1 MATSDTNNVIE
12 PLSIHFEIQEMKQI
26 EETEIDINVK
36 DKLLNP
42 DEMENKYEEDTTL
55 NTKRK
60 RKNTNPLLKRQET
73 LNTQLQNDQLMMSEQ
88 LQLPYKKK
96 CHSMVQY
103 WFKSLIVTHPRLYSL
118 FLLYRSI
125 WPRLLGM
132 SVVHILYFVYDI
144 NCCYV

>member
-1 MATSDTNNVIE
+1 MATRDERNLFAHIQMPT
-12 PLSIHFEIQEMKQI
+12 SIQM
-26 EETEIDINVK
+26 EEKEEVDVEER
-36 DKLLNP
+36 LLDMN
-42 DEMENKYEEDTTL
+42 ENKYEEQDHVFLETGGKGKR
-55 NTKRK
+55 TK
-60 RKNTNPLLKRQET
+60 TMLGRQET
-73 LNTQLQNDQLMMSEQ
+73 LNTQLRRDELMMNEE

-96 CHSMVQY
+96 CHSITFY
-103 WFKSLIVTHPRLYSL
+103 WIKSLIVTHPRLYSL